1 MEKSYIQI
9 PLRGIVAETVPDFD
23 LYIFQAGSYVL
34 YRKAHYCFDH
44 DTLAKLVDSCVESLF
59 IAKPDLSLYEDYR
72 QRVLD
77 GQPGKS
83 GVLSYEG
90 LFVDPDEVRKY
101 YQIVDNFFSVE
112 DESFIDGLEVDFPV
126 FHHQGN
132 DVFILPVFAGKEQG
146 PWVLSPWAL
155 PADGE
160 LMIKKEDL
168 PRYQAF
174 LENKLVASATGE
186 TPVKRKAV
194 LLREMSKLLVQGLL
208 EDPSSSEAMKKLS
221 NQITEVVGF
230 ILDNEEGFY
239 GLMRIQ
245 AHDFYTY
252 VHSMNVCTLSVALGY
267 TIGLFKSPDLEMLA
281 LGGLLHDIGKC
292 RIDPKIIHKPG
303 KLSLNEFIKVKN
315 HVKFG
320 IEMLKESHDLP
331 AEVLQ
336 VVAMHHE
343 RLSGGGYPLGL
354 RNGQISLF
362 GKIAAIVDAFDS
374 LTADRPYK
382 KGISPFQALDVLSK
396 TTTDYDMDLMRRF
409 IFLLGRQLGSPQN
422 QHN

>member
-9 PLRGIVAETVPDFD
+9 PLRGIVVDTVPDFD

-34 YRKAHYCFDH
+34 YRKAHYDFSR
-44 DTLAKLVDSCVESLF
+44 DTLSKLVENCVESLF
-59 IAKPDLSLYEDYR
+59 IAKPDLSLYENYR
-72 QRVLD
+72 QRVLQ
-77 GQPGKS
+77 GQFGQTA
-83 GVLSYEG
+83 VLSYEG
-90 LFVDPDEVRKY
+90 LFVDPEEVRKY

-112 DESFIDGLEVDFPV
+112 EEFFIDGLELDFPI

-132 DVFILPVFAGKEQG
+132 EVFILPVFAGKEQG
-146 PWVLSPWAL
+146 PWVLSPWAI
-155 PADGE
+155 PAGGE
-160 LMIKKEDL
+160 LMIKKEDR
-168 PRYQAF
+168 PRYLACI
-174 LENKLVASATGE
+174 EKKLLDSATGE

-208 EDPSSSEAMKKLS
+208 DDPASSEAMTKLKD
-221 NQITEVVGF
+221 QISQVVGF
-230 ILDNEEGFY
+230 ILDNEESFY

-252 VHSMNVCTLSVALGY
+252 VHSMNVCTFSVALGY

-292 RIDPKIIHKPG
+292 RIDPKIINKPG
-303 KLSLNEFIKVKN
+303 ALSLNEFIKVKN

-320 IEMLKESHDLP
+320 LEMLKENHDLP

-343 RLSGGGYPLGL
+343 RLNGSGYPLGL
-354 RNGQISLF
+354 RDSQISLF
-362 GKIAAIVDAFDS
+362 GKIAAIVDAYDS
-374 LTADRPYK
+374 LTADRPFK
-382 KGISPFQALDVLSK
+382 KGISSFEALDVLSK
-396 TTTDYDMDLMRRF
+396 TTADYDMDLMRRF
-409 IFLLGRQLGSPQN
+409 ISLLGPQLGGPQN
-422 QHN
+422 QQN